1 MVTPVVNPSTVPGS
15 SIYGT
20 DSQQTAIIND
30 VLGLIVEMLGT
41 LQNVA
46 ATQANRL
53 TYYSQ
58 LIQAYTDFM
67 GVVPNITTA
76 QVTGNGL
83 TYSSTDVTNLQSQL
97 STLNQA
103 YTANIRN
110 YRDVVTDKSQS
121 FQSVVNQTNQEV
133 SQQADLGST
142 LLTEL
147 STILQTMFSAS

>member
-67 GVVPNITTA
+67 GVVPNITNS
-76 QVTGNGL
+76 QLSSLN
-83 TYSSTDVTNLQSQL
+83 YSSTDLTNLQSQL

>member
-20 DSQQTAIIND
+20 NSGATVVIND
-30 VLGLIVEMLGT
+30 ILDLIIEMLGT
-41 LQNVA
+41 LQQVA

-53 TYYSQ
+53 NYYSE
-58 LIQAYTDFM
+58 LIANFTDEM
-67 GVVPNITTA
+67 NDVPN
-76 QVTGNGL
+76 VLSGDL
-83 TYSSTDVTNLQSQL
+83 SSLDLSSSDELNLQSQI

-103 YTANIRN
+103 YSSNIRN

-121 FQSVVNQTNQEV
+121 FQSLVNQSNQEV

-142 LLTEL
+142 LLTQL